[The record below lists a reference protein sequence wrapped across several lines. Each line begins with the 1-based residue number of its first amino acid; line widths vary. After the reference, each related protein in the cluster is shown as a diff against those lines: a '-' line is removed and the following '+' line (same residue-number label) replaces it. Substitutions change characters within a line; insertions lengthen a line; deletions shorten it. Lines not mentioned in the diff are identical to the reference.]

1 MDSLCWYLTGRL
13 FLLPNCLS
21 VRASHQAYD
30 FSVYRLASFPL
41 HSAKAIAM
49 SFTLMTTLLLGTLP
63 PQFLAD
69 VSATK
74 SFTLGRPVGA
84 RLLPDGKTVL
94 FLRAEARQT
103 KQLLYAFDVAT
114 GETTLLLSPETLL
127 NGASEVLSV
136 EEKARRERMRVSAS
150 GFSSFKLTKDGTRVL
165 VSVSGQ
171 LYVFSLAGK
180 KVTKLNTGAGGCLD
194 AQFSPDGLQVAYV
207 RDHDVRRVVLKDNVE
222 QQVTYGGTAVKPNG
236 LAEFVAQEEMDR
248 FSGFWFSPG
257 SDAIVF
263 QSSDHTGVEQLSVPD
278 PMHPERQAERFYY
291 PRPGMKNVATSL
303 SVVRL
308 GEKKAKSIAWN
319 KEAFH
324 YVNTVKWVDAAP
336 LTVVVQNRAQSI
348 QQVLKVDVKTGA
360 TSLLLEEKHPQWLNI
375 DQAFPLWKPDGSG
388 FFWMSEKSGVRDIS
402 LVSADGKTQ
411 VPWAQNV
418 ETAAHYS
425 PTSDTLFFMAGPNPT
440 ELYLAAVKAGG
451 TPTRV
456 LSEAT
461 KRAEVATSFSLLGDV
476 ALVNS
481 TRLEADGRVDV
492 VKTDGQ
498 VLRSLPSVA
507 EKAPVAVGAEILQLP
522 NDGLWAMILKPS
534 TLKKGVKYPVV
545 LSVYGGPH
553 HLEVTR
559 DQDRL
564 WLSRWLAEQGF
575 IVVKFDGRGT
585 PRRGAAWERAIS
597 GDFATPI
604 VDDQLTGLLQL
615 GALVPEMDLT
625 RVGVYGW
632 SFGGYLS
639 ALLTLSQPRQIKA
652 GVAGAPVV
660 DWRDYDTHYT
670 ERYLGV
676 PPAAEAAYQKSSLL
690 SYVDKAQRPLLLI
703 HGTADDNVYF
713 MHSLKLSNA
722 LFRAG
727 KPHAL
732 LPLPNFTHM
741 VPEAIVT
748 QRLWER
754 IATHFKENL

>member
-1 MDSLCWYLTGRL
+1 
-13 FLLPNCLS
+13 LLAQLWQ
-21 VRASHQAYD
+21 RASFGLKPAPVRQRFHFFY
-30 FSVYRLASFPL
+30 
-41 HSAKAIAM
+41 SAKATAM
-49 SFTLMTTLLLGTLP
+49 SFTLMTTLLFSTLP
-63 PQFLAD
+63 PQFLTD
-69 VSATK
+69 VAATK
-74 SFTLGRPVGA
+74 NFTLGRPVGA

-94 FLRAEARQT
+94 FLRSEARQT
-103 KQLLYAFDVAT
+103 KQLLYSFSVAT

-150 GFSSFKLTKDGTRVL
+150 GFSFFKLSKDGARVL

-171 LYVFSLAGK
+171 LYVYSLTDK
-180 KVTKLNTGAGGCLD
+180 KVLKLNTGAGSCLD

-207 RDHDVRRVVLKDNVE
+207 RDYDVRRVVLKENVE
-222 QQVTYGGTAVKPNG
+222 QQVTFGGTAVKPNG
-236 LAEFVAQEEMDR
+236 LAEFVAQEEMGR
-248 FSGFWFSPG
+248 FSGFWFSPS

-263 QSSDHTGVEQLSVPD
+263 QKSDHTGVEQLSVPD
-278 PMHPERQAERFYY
+278 PMHPERQADRFYY
-291 PRPGMKNVATSL
+291 PRPGMKNVVTSL
-303 SVVRL
+303 AVVNFQ
-308 GEKKAKSIAWN
+308 EKKVKPIEWN
-319 KEAFH
+319 KDAFP
-324 YVNTVKWVDAAP
+324 YLTTVKWVDAAP

-348 QQVLKVDVKTGA
+348 EQVLKVDAKTGA
-360 TSLLLEEKHPQWLNI
+360 TSLLLEEKHEQWLNI
-375 DQAFPLWKPDGSG
+375 DQTFPLWKPDGSG
-388 FFWMSEKSGVRDIS
+388 FFWMSEKSGTRDIS
-402 LVSADGKTQ
+402 LVSADGKAQT
-411 VPWAQNV
+411 PWAQNV
-418 ETAAHYS
+418 ETAAHYAA
-425 PTSDTLFFMAGPNPT
+425 PSDTLFVTGGPNPT
-440 ELYLAAVKAGG
+440 ELYIYAIKAGG
-451 TPTRV
+451 APTRL
-456 LSEAT
+456 LSDAS
-461 KRAEVATSFSLLGDV
+461 KRAETATSFSLTGEV
-476 ALVNS
+476 ALVHS
-481 TRLEADGRVDV
+481 TRLEADGRIDIV
-492 VKTDGQ
+492 TTNGQ
-498 VLRSLPSVA
+498 VLGTLPSVA
-507 EKAPVAVGAEILQLP
+507 QKAPVAANAEILQLP

-534 TLKKGVKYPVV
+534 GMKRGVKYPVV

-564 WLSRWLAEQGF
+564 WLSRWLADQGF
-575 IVVKFDGRGT
+575 VVVKFDGRGT
-585 PRRGAAWERAIS
+585 PRRGAKWERAIS

-604 VDDQLTGLLQL
+604 VEDQLAGLRQL
-615 GALVPEMDLT
+615 AALVPEMDLG

-639 ALLTLSQPRQIKA
+639 ALLTMSQPQHIKA

-660 DWRDYDTHYT
+660 DWHDYDTHYT